1 MLNNYKLIDD
11 INTSDKERGIR
22 IQRALIQN
30 NHDKNRRE
38 ESVGVGVY
46 YTLGRLFIK
55 LYWNSGIGFD

>member
-11 INTSDKERGIR
+11 INISDKERGIR
-22 IQRALIQN
+22 IQRALIQY
-30 NHDKNRRE
+30 NHDKNPME